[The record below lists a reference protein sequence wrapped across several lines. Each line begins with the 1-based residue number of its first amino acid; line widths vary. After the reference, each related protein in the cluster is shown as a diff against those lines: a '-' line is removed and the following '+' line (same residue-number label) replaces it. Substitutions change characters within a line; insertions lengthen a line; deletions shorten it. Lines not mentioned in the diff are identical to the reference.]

1 MLNQLSRGI
10 YYFLGAIPIA
20 IIMMIVVITIKF
32 VFGKKATITFF
43 NTLNEVL
50 WLITVIS
57 ILLITGIFEAILSG
71 NFGTTSIFNG
81 SSVIDFN
88 FLSEGITPAT
98 ILNIILF
105 IPFGFFSV
113 MVFKKLRTKWIYGV
127 LIGFLFTSMIEST
140 QLFTGRFFQIDDMIM
155 NTLGTYIGYVLGI
168 YLLKNRPFKLIL
180 LK

>member
-20 IIMMIVVITIKF
+20 IIMMVVVISIKF
-32 VFGKKATITFF
+32 IFGKKETITFF
-43 NTLNEVL
+43 NTLNEIL
-50 WLITVIS
+50 WLMIVIS
-57 ILLITGIFEAILSG
+57 ILLITGMVEAIFSG
-71 NFGTTSIFNG
+71 NFGITSIFDG

-127 LIGFLFTSMIEST
+127 LIGFLFTSIIEST
-140 QLFTGRFFQIDDMIM
+140 QLFTGRFFQIDDIIM

-168 YLLKNRPFKLIL
+168 YLLKNKPFKLSIL
-180 LK
+180 K

>member
-20 IIMMIVVITIKF
+20 IIMMVVVISIKF
-32 VFGKKATITFF
+32 IFGKKETITFF
-43 NTLNEVL
+43 NTLNEIL
-50 WLITVIS
+50 WLMIVIS
-57 ILLITGIFEAILSG
+57 ILLITGMFEAIFSG
-71 NFGTTSIFNG
+71 NFGITSIFDG

-127 LIGFLFTSMIEST
+127 LIGFLFTSIIEST
-140 QLFTGRFFQIDDMIM
+140 QLFTGRFFQIDDIIM

-168 YLLKNRPFKLIL
+168 YLLKNKPFKLSIL
-180 LK
+180 K